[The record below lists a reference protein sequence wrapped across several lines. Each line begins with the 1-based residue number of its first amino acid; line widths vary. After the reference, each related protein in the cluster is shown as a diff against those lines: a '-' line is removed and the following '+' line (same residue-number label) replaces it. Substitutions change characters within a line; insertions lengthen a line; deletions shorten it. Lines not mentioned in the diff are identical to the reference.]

1 MSNLYLD
8 QTDTRREPCGCT
20 EANVDDNNHN
30 EDACPLRA
38 IDEVL
43 MYNANV
49 SQEQREEIM
58 DQVFQILYNR
68 WVKTK
73 NYTIIYTTT

>member
-1 MSNLYLD
+1 MN
-8 QTDTRREPCGCT
+8 

-38 IDEVL
+38 IDDVL

-58 DQVFQILYNR
+58 EQVFQILYKPL
-68 WVKTK
+68 WA
-73 NYTIIYTTT
+73 